1 MTETPA
7 ASANTP
13 RQPVFATVAL
23 EEPFA
28 RGDTM
33 IESITL
39 RKPKAGELRGVVLQ
53 DIMRAEIGSVLNLL
67 PRISDP
73 ILTVQEAN
81 ELSSADIAECAG
93 TISGFF
99 MTAAQLEMIK
109 RMTLGT

>member
-1 MTETPA
+1 MTDAPA
-7 ASANTP
+7 AAASTA
-13 RQPVFATVAL
+13 RQPVFATVTL

-33 IESITL
+33 ISSITL
-39 RKPKAGELRGVVLQ
+39 RKPKAGELRGVALQ
-53 DIMRAEIGSVLNLL
+53 DILRAEIGSVIDLL

-73 ILTVQEAN
+73 TLTKQEAG